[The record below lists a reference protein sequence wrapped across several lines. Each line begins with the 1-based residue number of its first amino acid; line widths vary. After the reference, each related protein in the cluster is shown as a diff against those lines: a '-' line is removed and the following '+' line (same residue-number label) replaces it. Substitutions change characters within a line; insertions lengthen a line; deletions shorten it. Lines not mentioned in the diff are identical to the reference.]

1 MEATVALT
9 PVPVPAAA
17 GSDPLL
23 IALIVMAA
31 LILLVGLII
40 LKKIAGLKAAPSAPA
55 AAVAPLTA
63 APQQW
68 GEDPQVVA
76 AITAA
81 IACMLEPQTAPSA
94 AQAGTPGFV
103 VRRIRRL

>member
-1 MEATVALT
+1 MNQAVVLMTAA
-9 PVPVPAAA
+9 PAAA
-17 GSDPLL
+17 SAGNDTVLTIL
-23 IALIVMAA
+23 VVMAA

-55 AAVAPLTA
+55 AAPTPTA

-68 GEDPQVVA
+68 GEDPQMVA

-81 IACMLEPQTAPSA
+81 IACMLEPQTAPGAVPS
-94 AQAGTPGFV
+94 GTPGFV

>member
-40 LKKIAGLKAAPSAPA
+40 LKKIAGLKGAPSVSA
-55 AAVAPLTA
+55 AAPLTA